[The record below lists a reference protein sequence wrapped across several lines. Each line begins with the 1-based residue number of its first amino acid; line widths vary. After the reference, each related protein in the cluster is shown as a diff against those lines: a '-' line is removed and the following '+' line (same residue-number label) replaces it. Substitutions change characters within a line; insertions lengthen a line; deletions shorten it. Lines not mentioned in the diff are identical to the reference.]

1 MLLARMF
8 FLRKARDHVHDA
20 EPDFLDSLISN
31 STFSIR
37 LEYALAV
44 NRRKNPYY
52 DAFHA
57 ARITPYLKYAQPKNC
72 YHIFWTSPS

>member
-31 STFSIR
+31 SAFSIR

-44 NRRKNPYY
+44 NRRKILIMTLSTQLGL
-52 DAFHA
+52 HH
-57 ARITPYLKYAQPKNC
+57 T
-72 YHIFWTSPS
+72 